1 MLAPGFDLP
10 LLFVQ
15 CYLHVLSSLSLC
27 RWQLLTDNEA
37 RGTNDTF
44 LILGEKRKKIRCM
57 EKAGLHDP
65 Q

>member
-37 RGTNDTF
+37 RGNGRHISDF
-44 LILGEKRKKIRCM
+44 RREKKENKVYGESR
-57 EKAGLHDP
+57 AA
-65 Q
+65 